1 MFSNLVKSI
10 IVSLLILFTILAF
23 SVGSQAAEEV
33 NVPKDELARESVYP
47 VFDYPVSVKN
57 RNIQDSETF
66 DIGLFG
72 GSAITEPIFNTTRFG
87 LSLNYHFNEAHAL
100 GLMFSKNSNGLSKD
114 AQGLKDDFGL
124 DFARA
129 PAPESALLLDY
140 NYKAYYGKLSVT
152 KTGVVNTSIY
162 FTGQAGLIK
171 YVHKSYPAISGGVGE
186 RFYLSKHVA
195 LKVDLRLQANS
206 APVPFKTNAL
216 KSTDPVPTF
225 DSFDE
230 KLTLSTNLE
239 VGLNY
244 LF

>member
-10 IVSLLILFTILAF
+10 IVSLLIFLTILAF
-23 SVGSQAAEEV
+23 SAGSQAAEEV

-47 VFDYPVSVKN
+47 VFDNPVSVKN
-57 RNIQDSETF
+57 RNIQDTETV

-72 GSAITEPIFNTTRFG
+72 GSAITEPIYNTTRFG
-87 LSLNYHFNEAHAL
+87 LSVNYHFNEAHSL

-124 DFARA
+124 DFSRA
-129 PAPESALLLDY
+129 PAPDSAILFDY

-162 FTGQAGLIK
+162 FSGQAGVVK

-186 RFYLSKHVA
+186 RFYLTNHIA
-195 LKVDLRLQANS
+195 LKVDLRLQANN
-206 APVPFKTNAL
+206 APVPFKANAL
-216 KSTDPVPTF
+216 KSTDPVPTY